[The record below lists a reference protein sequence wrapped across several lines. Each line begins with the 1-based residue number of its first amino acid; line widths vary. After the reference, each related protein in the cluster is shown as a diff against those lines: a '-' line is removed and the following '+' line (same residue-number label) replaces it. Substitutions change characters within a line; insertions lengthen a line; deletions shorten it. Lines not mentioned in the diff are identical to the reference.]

1 MDYNK
6 RSLKEN
12 HICLRH
18 LKVQR
23 LIHLGL
29 QFAQPLETGI
39 DMGDMKLYTFLLCFG
54 FNYFNV
60 FSQHS
65 HLARYVVACSAHI
78 NSTRVLYDFDGDL
91 ILFVDFV
98 NSDVIF
104 TTPSFIHFDSSYF
117 DNVFRNA
124 WRARRTCLQTQ
135 LASILPGSKAPEVQD
150 PPENILYPA
159 EEVLLGIE
167 NRLVCFVNRFYP
179 PVISVTWTKNN
190 CPVSKGVT
198 TSAYIPNKDTTFH
211 CFSTLTF
218 TPEQGDV
225 YSCTVQHPAL
235 EEPTTRIWD
244 VDVERHQDLA
254 VDLYCGLGLTVAFVG
269 VAIGT
274 YLTIKKRY
282 CH

>member
-1 MDYNK
+1 MGK
-6 RSLKEN
+6 SLMKVQKAATESGVLRRN
-12 HICLRH
+12 RRH
-18 LKVQR
+18 LR
-23 LIHLGL
+23 PILSDPATPAEDGL
-29 QFAQPLETGI
+29 QQAEPEREPHLSPSPEGPAPDPPGTPVRT
-39 DMGDMKLYTFLLCFG
+39 TF
-54 FNYFNV
+54 
-60 FSQHS
+60 
-65 HLARYVVACSAHI
+65 R
-78 NSTRVLYDFDGDL
+78 
-91 ILFVDFV
+91 
-98 NSDVIF
+98 
-104 TTPSFIHFDSSYF
+104 
-117 DNVFRNA
+117 
-124 WRARRTCLQTQ
+124 
-135 LASILPGSKAPEVQD
+135 D